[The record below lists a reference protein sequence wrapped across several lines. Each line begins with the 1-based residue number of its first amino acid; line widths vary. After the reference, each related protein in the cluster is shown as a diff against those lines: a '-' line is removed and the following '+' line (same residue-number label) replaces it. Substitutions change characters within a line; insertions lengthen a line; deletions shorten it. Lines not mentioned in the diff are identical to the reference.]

1 MTTETKTRKTVD
13 DESPLKRFLRESGL
27 KYRAV
32 SARATIQTDGGPREL
47 SQSVFY
53 AIVGGDRPVRID
65 EAHAIVM
72 ALRAMTGQPVT
83 IEQLWPNGD
92 KA

>member
-1 MTTETKTRKTVD
+1 MTTETKSTVE

-32 SARATIQTDGGPREL
+32 SARATIQTDGGPREF
-47 SQSVFY
+47 SHDVFY
-53 AIVGGDRPVRID
+53 ALVRGDRTPRVD
-65 EAHAIVM
+65 EAHAIVT
-72 ALRAMTGQPVT
+72 ALREMTGQPVT
-83 IEQLWPNGD
+83 IEQLWPNGE